1 VEKNRRGKLKYLKL
15 ALPTTFALL
24 LLATVI
30 ALVQLIYRKQAQK
43 EKDAFEPPIV
53 EEQYERVSYHAL
65 SNGTN
70 GFS

>member
-1 VEKNRRGKLKYLKL
+1 
-15 ALPTTFALL
+15 
-24 LLATVI
+24 
-30 ALVQLIYRKQAQK
+30 LIYRKQAQK

>member
-1 VEKNRRGKLKYLKL
+1 MIRLEIKTLGGAGAPPAPPLDPPL
-15 ALPTTFALL
+15 
-24 LLATVI
+24 TVI